1 MKFRIAHCFKQGSIV
16 KYKGAFLIV
25 DYDDYVIKL
34 AFKTID
40 TLNIKNTTVTA
51 IPSYLMCFRGI
62 TLYDGEKSY
71 NLYFGDSVANQVYSH
86 FGL

>member
-40 TLNIKNTTVTA
+40 TLNIKKHNGYRYTKLSDVLQG
-51 IPSYLMCFRGI
+51 Y
-62 TLYDGEKSY
+62 
-71 NLYFGDSVANQVYSH
+71 
-86 FGL
+86 